1 MDRSVKSSHID
12 QLWNEQK
19 EKLLVKFSNLTE
31 LDLYFET
38 GRKHEMI
45 ERLGVKLGKS
55 DAEMYLIFKS
65 IN

>member
-1 MDRSVKSSHID
+1 MNRYVKPSRND
-12 QLWNEQK
+12 QIWIEQK
-19 EKLLVKFSNLTE
+19 EKLLVKFSNLTD

-55 DAEMYLIFKS
+55 DAEMYLVFKT

>member
-1 MDRSVKSSHID
+1 MDRYVKSSRND

-19 EKLLVKFSNLTE
+19 EKLLVKFRNLTD

>member
-1 MDRSVKSSHID
+1 MNRSVKSSHID

>member
-1 MDRSVKSSHID
+1 MDRYVKSSRND
-12 QLWNEQK
+12 QIWIEQK
-19 EKLLVKFSNLTE
+19 EKLLVKFSNLTD